1 MRSIRDPGVRRS
13 APALADLASASSQST
28 HPLSRICQVL
38 LSMVRWRQRMP
49 FGVTNSR
56 DPVLSSLSVDGWDR
70 DAGLSEACQEFAMRT
85 APRQNPN
92 VIPQA
97 KIARRSSPASRPVAE
112 GFGVRKVPAARML
125 HHSWRRRDQRRL
137 VFYLA
142 TMTGNDCAFVSEDG
156 KGSVLRKPFGELGRR
171 LRSAAAPV
179 HVSCRALGSA
189 RVGMLEHD
197 PEKWT
202 PVFRKGLSPRKRG
215 SCSTNNRA
223 G

>member
-13 APALADLASASSQST
+13 APAFADLASASSQST

-38 LSMVRWRQRMP
+38 LSMVRWRQKVP

-56 DPVLSSLSVDGWDR
+56 DPVLSSPSVDGWGR
-70 DAGLSEACQEFAMRT
+70 EAGLNEACQEFAMRT

-97 KIARRSSPASRPVAE
+97 KTARRSSPASRPAVA
-112 GFGVRKVPAARML
+112 GFGVRRVPAARML
-125 HHSWRRRDQRRL
+125 HHSWRRRDRRRL

-156 KGSVLRKPFGELGRR
+156 KGTVSRKPFGKLGRR
-171 LRSAAAPV
+171 LRSAAARV

-189 RVGMLEHD
+189 RVAMLERVCHIIACA
-197 PEKWT
+197 
-202 PVFRKGLSPRKRG
+202 GSP
-215 SCSTNNRA
+215 
-223 G
+223 